1 MTARLIHWYE
11 VVAGAILSLLGFTGC
26 ESILDIVEPRAEYG
40 MPHANYQIVGTV
52 TEEETGN
59 PVEGIKV
66 TFKVLDSPRATFITD
81 KNGKID
87 ESLIEW
93 PEGENLKFIFE
104 DIDGPE
110 NGGQFQKDSLE
121 RKDFQVEFKED
132 KLSGW
137 HRGDYNISFEA
148 KLKKQ

>member
-1 MTARLIHWYE
+1 MKARLIHWYE

-66 TFKVLDSPRATFITD
+66 TFKVRRGIRLDRPNIPWNSS
-81 KNGKID
+81 G
-87 ESLIEW
+87 
-93 PEGENLKFIFE
+93 
-104 DIDGPE
+104 
-110 NGGQFQKDSLE
+110 E
-121 RKDFQVEFKED
+121 RK
-132 KLSGW
+132 L
-137 HRGDYNISFEA
+137 R
-148 KLKKQ
+148 